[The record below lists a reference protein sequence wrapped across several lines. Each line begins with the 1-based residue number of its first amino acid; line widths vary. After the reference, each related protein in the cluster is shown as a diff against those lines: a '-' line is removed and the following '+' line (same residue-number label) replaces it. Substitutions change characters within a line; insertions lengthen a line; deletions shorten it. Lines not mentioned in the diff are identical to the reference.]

1 MTTVLNRP
9 PATEPAPAGTATLAP
24 ETVAPQPRAPE
35 TPAPQTPAPVTPAP
49 DHSVAHRPA
58 DRAVSGTSRLELSGA
73 LTRADAPWLEPE
85 LERLAHGSAAVVE
98 VELSDVPSM
107 DAHVARLLLRT
118 SWHLG
123 DPARRLLLV
132 HPQPLVHRVLRF
144 YGAGDLVVRAPR
156 PKGRRRS

>member
-1 MTTVLNRP
+1 MTTLLTRP

-24 ETVAPQPRAPE
+24 ETLAPE
-35 TPAPQTPAPVTPAP
+35 APQTPAPVTPAP
-49 DHSVAHRPA
+49 LTPAPDGSVAHRPA

-98 VELSDVPSM
+98 VDLSDVPSM

-132 HPQPLVHRVLRF
+132 HPQPLVHRVLRY

>member
-1 MTTVLNRP
+1 
-9 PATEPAPAGTATLAP
+9 
-24 ETVAPQPRAPE
+24 
-35 TPAPQTPAPVTPAP
+35 VTPAP

-132 HPQPLVHRVLRF
+132 HPQPLVHRVLRY